1 MSLSSFKEIGDQ
13 LDTDDFNAIISL
25 YRHFITH
32 HEDIRIKDS
41 VTGKYAKYLFD
52 LEDTTILDS
61 GMVVNAETIAAEP
74 RVKLTDNVFKDSTYT
89 LILEVVHYTGVNIL
103 DNTTSNF
110 KVVDT
115 LEIELIP
122 DTWVDIPLD
131 NIEEG
136 YIISFNSSIMI
147 QHDKT
152 VVGE

>member
-1 MSLSSFKEIGDQ
+1 
-13 LDTDDFNAIISL
+13 
-25 YRHFITH
+25 
-32 HEDIRIKDS
+32 
-41 VTGKYAKYLFD
+41 
-52 LEDTTILDS
+52 
-61 GMVVNAETIAAEP
+61 MVVNAETIAAEP
-74 RVKLTDNVFKDSTYT
+74 RVKWTDNVFKDSTYT